1 MSDWIVAN
9 YKPHRCLDTLIL
21 DVYKEKLDKLT
32 DTRYVEHKERVDY
45 ENLLPGGEDGRS
57 LEEIVDLWFR
67 PKRLALRVFDRH
79 GNVTF
84 TYHPAQD
91 KKTLNTRLTP
101 STLNILQHCSHVWR
115 LNDGGNSIKFKNQL
129 DEDTGE
135 FKSGQCGRG
144 NQHFHLKDPARVQ
157 QVTRVLANNE
167 DDLVPFIKELDEES
181 KAEEAASQ
189 AAKDDKIEVM
199 WNEDTLRDLLGRL
212 VYGQH
217 YLPEIDCSGGRVSK
231 IKLKIGSYY
240 HPKYI
245 NITTHNSGVH
255 QYLPPFASEEEYK
268 CYVEGKSKVADALM
282 TSETLSRYGPGVYD
296 MLTAHMPRPLTCS
309 FEDYEMGTTHPQQDC
324 SKHYL
329 GCAMRLKKI
338 AVLSTADAMD
348 TSMAARQKPL
358 EDWNI
363 YMVRTLAK
371 TTYFPTEH
379 CLRAGRT
386 LKHYDPAQYVIL
398 GVLRPSHLVP
408 NDALRGAVK
417 AVYEMPMREK
427 FQKAAGNHPIGM
439 LGRHTNTSGTA
450 EVFTTL
456 LEAASGA
463 VVGDKVASI
472 PTEEGTLF
480 LLHKRETTPLVDG
493 FLPHKLFILDE
504 SAHQMEQHQQL
515 MVSYGVVTSAMKTDG
530 VMHEPNEDAVH
541 HMVLKNKD
549 VFVDPQCSAFANIG
563 RFKVVGEPDKLPSKR
578 FEWLRNELV
587 MALTVERDVTVLD
600 IPDFFGETKEER
612 ERWIQPYMAAMDQH
626 NYVCLLADFPQAG
639 KSSLCKEY
647 AKRRGRKVLFITP
660 NNALGDKLEV
670 EGYPY
675 RTQHKFHG
683 RDFRGKKV
691 RDTDWSEYDMF
702 VFEEI
707 YQVPIF
713 FLNLINKTIGQDEQA
728 DLARLKEELFSGDHK
743 PFEILANWFEETSLA
758 ELTKDQIVITLENN
772 TMCYVNNAIMGGN
785 LSPHMATAADII
797 HAAYTNPETGFRGRE
812 ALYQVLKGQVTRADI
827 KRYYDS
833 QGATQ
838 VFAKAPKVA
847 ALPPVTA
854 YSPELLWEADL
865 MDFAKLKTKN
875 KGFAYAL
882 VVIDDFTK
890 KVWTVSLKTK
900 TIRDVLAG
908 FRQVFKEAGAKPLRL
923 MTDEEAAITSK
934 TFQDFANKEGV
945 RWNNKNQHAA
955 IVERVVGTF
964 KDNIERFFVSS
975 KTLKWVSVL
984 DAFVR
989 AYNKKKHATTGE
1001 APNDVHGGVVQDVRM
1016 RMKEKRVA
1024 ILSKLVNSKLK
1035 AGQSITL

>member
-1 MSDWIVAN
+1 
-9 YKPHRCLDTLIL
+9 
-21 DVYKEKLDKLT
+21 
-32 DTRYVEHKERVDY
+32 
-45 ENLLPGGEDGRS
+45 
-57 LEEIVDLWFR
+57 
-67 PKRLALRVFDRH
+67 
-79 GNVTF
+79 
-84 TYHPAQD
+84 
-91 KKTLNTRLTP
+91 
-101 STLNILQHCSHVWR
+101 
-115 LNDGGNSIKFKNQL
+115 
-129 DEDTGE
+129 
-135 FKSGQCGRG
+135 
-144 NQHFHLKDPARVQ
+144 
-157 QVTRVLANNE
+157 
-167 DDLVPFIKELDEES
+167 
-181 KAEEAASQ
+181 
-189 AAKDDKIEVM
+189 
-199 WNEDTLRDLLGRL
+199 
-212 VYGQH
+212 
-217 YLPEIDCSGGRVSK
+217 
-231 IKLKIGSYY
+231 
-240 HPKYI
+240 
-245 NITTHNSGVH
+245 
-255 QYLPPFASEEEYK
+255 
-268 CYVEGKSKVADALM
+268 
-282 TSETLSRYGPGVYD
+282 
-296 MLTAHMPRPLTCS
+296 
-309 FEDYEMGTTHPQQDC
+309 
-324 SKHYL
+324 
-329 GCAMRLKKI
+329 
-338 AVLSTADAMD
+338 
-348 TSMAARQKPL
+348 
-358 EDWNI
+358 
-363 YMVRTLAK
+363 
-371 TTYFPTEH
+371 
-379 CLRAGRT
+379 
-386 LKHYDPAQYVIL
+386 
-398 GVLRPSHLVP
+398 
-408 NDALRGAVK
+408 
-417 AVYEMPMREK
+417 
-427 FQKAAGNHPIGM
+427 M

-472 PTEEGTLF
+472 PTEDGTLF

-504 SAHQMEQHQQL
+504 SAHQMEQHRQL
-515 MVSYGVVTSAMKTDG
+515 MVPSAMKTDG
-530 VMHEPNEDAVH
+530 WMHEDNEDAVH

-549 VFVDPQCSAFANIG
+549 VFVDPACSAFANIG
-563 RFKVVGEPDKLPSKR
+563 RFKVAGEPDKLPRKQ

-587 MALTVERDVTVLD
+587 MQQTVERDVTVLD

-612 ERWIQPYMAAMDQH
+612 ERWIEPYMAAMDQQ

-639 KSSLCKEY
+639 KSFLCKEY

-702 VFEEI
+702 VFEEV

-713 FLNLINKTIGQDEQA
+713 FLNLVSDFKDAAGDDVKIFSNGDPLQNPPIEELNNLGDDRVRFYTRIVQGIFPVDIRLKINKTISQREQA
-728 DLARLKEELFSGDHK
+728 DLARLKEELFSGDYK

-758 ELTKDQIVITLENN
+758 ALTKEQIVITLENN
-772 TMCYVNNAIMGGN
+772 TMCHVNNAIMDGN
-785 LSPHMATAADII
+785 LTPRLGQRWRCRTNCKGQQGEWAVVNLTYYIAKMSGSKPGDFVYLKTKGPTGYVVKELDVTVESLLKNFQPPYAITCHGLQGDSVDNDVVLADAGHPYMTAAHMWTSLTRKRGSLKNIRWLPADSDAKKLLKRAAVSAVSSVRAADRAKDIDVDSLEDYVDEAWFNKTIRRLNYRCPGGCNKSFGYSADNIATIHRMDNAGEGMGAAEII

-900 TIRDVLAG
+900 TIRDVIAG
-908 FRQVFKEAGAKPLRL
+908 FRQVFKSAGAKPLRL

-975 KTLKWVSVL
+975 KTLKWISVL

-1001 APNDVHGGVVQDVRM
+1001 APNDVHGGVTTRSRGEQGVSSAIVQDVRM

-1035 AGQSITL
+1035 CRSGQTRQSDR